1 MIEEL
6 KNMSVF
12 DPIIVKGTSQRANVF
27 EPNIQSKKY
36 QIDICQLGKADVKK
50 LEEEGIEVKTGTGD
64 NKNKG
69 RFVVAKTKILPR
81 VTDSAKNLWPSTIKI
96 GNGSKVKCSVNGYKW
111 DNEYGTGIGLSLNSV
126 MIIEYKEADMNSRG
140 DLDAEEGGFVL
151 GDLEGEEIP
160 FEVGDDL

>member
-1 MIEEL
+1 
-6 KNMSVF
+6 MSVF
-12 DPIIVKGTSQRANVF
+12 DPIIVKGTSQWANVF
-27 EPNIQSKKY
+27 EHNIKSKKY
-36 QIDICQLGKADVKK
+36 QIDICQLGKADVKQ

-96 GNGSKVKCSVNGYKW
+96 GNGSKIKCSVNAFKW
-111 DNEYGTGIGLSLNSV
+111 DNEFGTGIGVSLNSV
-126 MIIEYKEADMNSRG
+126 MIVEYKEFNVDSKG

-160 FEVGDDL
+160 FDGDDL